1 MVPLWT
7 LFFAIVSC
15 TGCSDENNGCFYFCM
30 GAGSDSSTATTGFDK
45 QIDLGTSTLYKWYQH
60 GADNY
65 SFPYY
70 YSHKGFRGYKG
81 YGSTGYSAAIWC
93 KNAATYS
100 LYKYTPYTCTSNDST
115 HSANVL
121 FLEIYDGKMLSDFPS

>member
-1 MVPLWT
+1 
-7 LFFAIVSC
+7 
-15 TGCSDENNGCFYFCM
+15 M

>member
-1 MVPLWT
+1 MSSYHAGDSL
-7 LFFAIVSC
+7 S
-15 TGCSDENNGCFYFCM
+15 GKCFYFCM
-30 GAGSDSSTATTGFDK
+30 GAGSD
-45 QIDLGTSTLYKWYQH
+45 TST
-60 GADNY
+60 
-65 SFPYY
+65 
-70 YSHKGFRGYKG
+70 
-81 YGSTGYSAAIWC
+81 TIWC